1 MDDDAGAGRVEAT
14 PLADRQAPDANHRRM
29 ILTLT
34 LTLTLTHADGG
45 RRGSGQKGRGPQR
58 VGSPPELQEYPAL
71 ILDRI
76 TTGTHPKQTTIW
88 ILVWILVWIL
98 ALVPPGYG
106 AVMMMMKRARGAV
119 GRRFQYHARLV
130 NQLVRQARH
139 GGVQRS

>member
-1 MDDDAGAGRVEAT
+1 
-14 PLADRQAPDANHRRM
+14 M
-29 ILTLT
+29 ILT
-34 LTLTLTHADGG
+34 LTLTLTHADCG

-88 ILVWILVWIL
+88 IWTLVLILVWIL